1 MKDALPGYKSY
12 LFSVAYNIIGQVEEA
27 EDVVQ
32 DCFEDILSTPGKAV
46 HNEKAYLT
54 RVVANKSID
63 RLKKLKKDRERYLGT
78 WLPEPYLQPEL
89 LVEGEERT
97 DILSYGLMSLIEQL
111 NPVERAVFVLREA
124 FDYPYASLS
133 EIVQTSET
141 NCRKILSRA
150 RGKIKAQT
158 FRQTDTTTHRKL
170 LDAFLRAHQQGDIRS
185 LASLLKDD
193 ITVYS
198 DGGGKATAA
207 LTPLTGS
214 ATVLRLL
221 EGIARKESVQAQ
233 TAHILRVNSR
243 PGLAFLSEQKPDT
256 IFCFDADGLAFSKLY
271 IIRNPDKFRHA
282 QNDPFRCRLW

>member
-1 MKDALPGYKSY
+1 MKDALPAYKSY
-12 LFSVAYNIIGQVEEA
+12 LFSVAYNIMGQIEEA

-32 DCFEDILSTPGKAV
+32 DCFEDILSTPDKEV

-63 RLKKLKKDRERYLGT
+63 RLKKLKKDRERYPGT

-89 LVEGEERT
+89 PAVGEERI

-133 EIVQTSET
+133 EIVQTSEA

-150 RGKIKAQT
+150 RRKIKSENL
-158 FRQTDTTTHRKL
+158 RQTDATTHRKL

-185 LASLLKDD
+185 LALLLKED

-198 DGGGKATAA
+198 DGGGKAAAA
-207 LTPLTGS
+207 LTPITGS
-214 ATVLRLL
+214 GPVLRLL

-233 TAHILRVNSR
+233 SVRVLRVNAR
-243 PGLAFLSEQKPDT
+243 PGLVFLSGQKPET
-256 IFCFDADGLAFSKLY
+256 IFCFDADDLAFSKLY
-271 IIRNPDKFRHA
+271 IIRNPDKLA
-282 QNDPFRCRLW
+282 VSIL